1 MFAYIEGKI
10 KMEIGRRQSFE
21 LPKRVGCT
29 LLVLIVFLV
38 GRNIVLYGVDVSSL
52 QSQQTSAQ
60 DFVISIL
67 SGDRYRRSFF
77 ALGITPYIT
86 ASMLLLFIFVFFPNN
101 VKKRISQQKMEM
113 ITMITAGILS
123 IVYAYVRSSE
133 LEYIKDN
140 LYFDSFGLRLIA
152 IISLTVGAFIIIGL
166 MQLNKE
172 HGIGQQLPI
181 ILFNIIDGLYTTIS
195 GNITSISYELV
206 LICCEVVVITI
217 IMENVEV
224 KVPIQRVSIDNI
236 YADKSYIAFKLNP
249 IGVMPVMF
257 STSIF
262 LLIKYI
268 IQFLCEVFPNVESLV
283 WVNDHMNMNEV
294 TGVWIYLLII
304 VLFTILFSFIML
316 SPDDLARNLQRAGDS
331 IVNVYAGKA
340 TLRYF
345 RFIIFI
351 LSLISGFVMAC
362 CMGISFFLA
371 MHTNINQQVAML
383 PSSLMMLVSMFSN
396 LLNEIKGYQKFDSYR
411 FFF

>member
-1 MFAYIEGKI
+1 
-10 KMEIGRRQSFE
+10 MEIGRRQSFE

-67 SGDRYRRSFF
+67 SGDRYRSSFF

-140 LYFDSFGLRLIA
+140 LYFDSFGLRIIA

-206 LICCEVVVITI
+206 LVCCEVVVITI

>member
-1 MFAYIEGKI
+1 
-10 KMEIGRRQSFE
+10 MEIGRRQSFE
-21 LPKRVGCT
+21 LPKRVVCT

-67 SGDRYRRSFF
+67 SGDRYRSSFF

-140 LYFDSFGLRLIA
+140 LYFDSFGLRIIA

-206 LICCEVVVITI
+206 LICFEVVVITI

-236 YADKSYIAFKLNP
+236 YADKSYIGFKLNP

>member
-67 SGDRYRRSFF
+67 SGDRYRSSFF

-304 VLFTILFSFIML
+304 VFFTILFSFIML

>member
-67 SGDRYRRSFF
+67 SGDRYRSSFF

-140 LYFDSFGLRLIA
+140 LYFDSFGLRIIA

>member
-1 MFAYIEGKI
+1 
-10 KMEIGRRQSFE
+10 MEIGRRQSFE

-67 SGDRYRRSFF
+67 SGDRYRSSFF

-140 LYFDSFGLRLIA
+140 LYFDSFGLRIIA